1 MGRGEGSGAGKG
13 EGSGQGKGGMGGNA
27 ACCGFSV
34 CCCLLVGGV
43 ICACIWGITYDPNLN
58 VKRIYPYAQSIE
70 VNLYNRNL
78 YKAEFTDINVRLVF
92 KGGDGKFSFK
102 GRYKNRGSKKVAPQN
117 GNRVSLL
124 TNGDPPND
132 DEEHYTK
139 VKDKCENKGF
149 IKVKVKGHAK
159 TRPVGGSEKTKTS
172 VQSQW
177 ERVDC
182 DFL

>member
-1 MGRGEGSGAGKG
+1 
-13 EGSGQGKGGMGGNA
+13 
-27 ACCGFSV
+27 
-34 CCCLLVGGV
+34 
-43 ICACIWGITYDPNLN
+43 
-58 VKRIYPYAQSIE
+58 
-70 VNLYNRNL
+70 
-78 YKAEFTDINVRLVF
+78 
-92 KGGDGKFSFK
+92 
-102 GRYKNRGSKKVAPQN
+102 
-117 GNRVSLL
+117 VSLL

-177 ERVDC
+177 ERARTPRGSDRWHPLDERRAGAGRTSPPQVDC